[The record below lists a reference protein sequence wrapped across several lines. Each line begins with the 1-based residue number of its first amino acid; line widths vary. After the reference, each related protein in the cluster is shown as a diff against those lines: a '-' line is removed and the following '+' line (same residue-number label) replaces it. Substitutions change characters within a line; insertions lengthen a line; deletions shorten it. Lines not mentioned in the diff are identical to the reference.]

1 MLYRNGQEE
10 VHIQNITPIAGYH
23 FLYQENKR
31 MITSSIILIVIFLV
45 TISPVIVQII
55 VYQLDPELPSMEFF
69 RVSFS
74 FGGLRHCLNPYIYM
88 IRSPKFWQSVNNI
101 FPFLRERQRRRVQA
115 ENAVRIQKESFK
127 ICFDKNDGV
136 VDTEIP
142 SSTRETVVY
151 TRETV
156 GCTRETVGLT
166 RETMGSTRETV
177 GSTRVTVGCTR
188 ETVGYTRETVGC
200 TRETVGCTRETVG
213 YTRETSSI
221 EMVDI
226 EIMNIAEDD
235 SMGEA
240 SGAVPVSDVF
250 SIS

>member
-55 VYQLDPELPSMEFF
+55 VYQLNPELPSMEFF

-115 ENAVRIQKESFK
+115 ETMGS
-127 ICFDKNDGV
+127 
-136 VDTEIP
+136 
-142 SSTRETVVY
+142 
-151 TRETV
+151 
-156 GCTRETVGLT
+156 T

-177 GSTRVTVGCTR
+177 GSTR
-188 ETVGYTRETVGC
+188 ETVGC
-200 TRETVGCTRETVG
+200 
-213 YTRETSSI
+213 TRETSSI

-226 EIMNIAEDD
+226 EIMSMTEDD

-240 SGAVPVSDVF
+240 SGTVPVSDVF